1 VSLCVWGL
9 CLATVS
15 LCVCGCVSVWV
26 CVGVCLSVCL
36 CVCVGALSSDGD
48 ALCMCLLLPHVGVR
62 NKLPPD
68 LLRDRLPSAMPRQS
82 KFDKA
87 MLKVMEAD
95 WVVRHRMLSWMR
107 RLSQRAPHLVLMLT
121 ACQTPLSDY
130 IVAHLSATC
139 RSPLIDFRFA
149 HMLATLVSQRLYCRL
164 SLNDIKSLMQ
174 ASSREHFDDA
184 VASGVTPCC
193 PSGSQRPSG
202 PTS

>member
-1 VSLCVWGL
+1 LLCVGLFCLFCLVLSCLALFCFVLFLLVLVLFLVLVLVLVLFL
-9 CLATVS
+9 CL
-15 LCVCGCVSVWV
+15 CVFVCVSV
-26 CVGVCLSVCL
+26 

-48 ALCMCLLLPHVGVR
+48 ALCICLLLPHVGVR
-62 NKLPPD
+62 DKLPPD
-68 LLRDRLPSAMPRQS
+68 LLRHRLPSAMPRQS

-107 RLSQRAPHLVLMLT
+107 RLSQRASHLVLMLT

-149 HMLATLVSQRLYCRL
+149 HMLATLVSQRL
-164 SLNDIKSLMQ
+164 
-174 ASSREHFDDA
+174 
-184 VASGVTPCC
+184 
-193 PSGSQRPSG
+193 
-202 PTS
+202 